1 MIRMLLFPLF
11 LAGMAWADTG
21 NDILDTH
28 VLPGFDRLEARTQAL
43 SAMTDADCGTASAPL
58 RGAFTDAVKAWTAVS
73 HLRFGPTE
81 AENRSFA
88 LAFWPDNRGLTPK
101 ALTGLILTQDQAV
114 SDSTAFAQVSV
125 AARGLYALEYL
136 LFDDRIATAGTA
148 EYRCALIRA
157 VAADGAGLARDMA
170 ADWHDRYAALMRSP
184 GPGGTYQSEAEVLQ
198 EFFKA
203 LGTGLQMTAELRLGR
218 PLGTYDKP
226 RPLRTEMWRSGLS
239 LDLVRTALTSQREL
253 ALLLA
258 KDDADLQM
266 ELAAKFDLAL
276 ETASRIDDPTL
287 AGVANPSGRVRIE
300 ALQQRVNEIR
310 EAVAKDLGPKL
321 GVSAGF
327 NSLDGD

>member
-1 MIRMLLFPLF
+1 MIRILLFPLF
-11 LAGMAWADTG
+11 LAGMAWADEG

-28 VLPGFDRLEARTQAL
+28 ILPGFDRLEARTQTL
-43 SAMTDADCGTASAPL
+43 SAMADADCSMASAPL
-58 RGAFTDAVKAWTAVS
+58 RGVFTDAVKAWTAVS
-73 HLRFGPTE
+73 HMRFGPTE
-81 AENRSFA
+81 AENRGFA
-88 LAFWPDNRGLTPK
+88 LAFWPDTRGMTPK
-101 ALTGLILTQDQAV
+101 ALTGLIVTEDQAV
-114 SDSTAFAQVSV
+114 SDSAAFAEVSV

-136 LFDDRIATAGTA
+136 LFDERITTTGTA
-148 EYRCALIRA
+148 EYRCSLIRA
-157 VAADGAGLARDMA
+157 IAADGARLARDMA

-184 GPGGTYQSEAEVLQ
+184 APGGTYQSEAEVLQ

-226 RPLRTEMWRSGLS
+226 RSTRAEMWRSGLS

-258 KDDADLQM
+258 QGDEQLQT

-276 ETASRIDDPTL
+276 EAASRIDDPTL
-287 AGVANPSGRVRIE
+287 AGVTSPSRRIRIE